1 MRNRARSGRGGD
13 GLFQIKKELA
23 NKPLNGR
30 GQKMDEYAVKR
41 NLRKGLQLYQDNKNR
56 LASMRDENGQLPD
69 ALRHRQTELANQRQQ
84 WLSTIE
90 ELKATGVLEERE
102 GEKLKAKFLD

>member
-1 MRNRARSGRGGD
+1 
-13 GLFQIKKELA
+13 
-23 NKPLNGR
+23 
-30 GQKMDEYAVKR
+30 MDEYAVKR

-56 LASMRDENGQLPD
+56 LASMRDENGQLPE
-69 ALRHRQTELANQRQQ
+69 ALHHRQTELANQRQQ

-90 ELKATGVLEERE
+90 QLKATGVLEERE

>member
-1 MRNRARSGRGGD
+1 
-13 GLFQIKKELA
+13 
-23 NKPLNGR
+23 
-30 GQKMDEYAVKR
+30 MDEYAVKR

-69 ALRHRQTELANQRQQ
+69 ALRDRQTELANQRQQ

-90 ELKATGVLEERE
+90 ELKAKGVLEERE